1 MAKARC
7 HLPHSQI
14 RRMKIK
20 LLLILTTLLML
31 TGCEKKPFYVASIG
45 NAGSSD
51 GQYGIRDMSVSDV
64 LGGGA
69 GFGYGAVNGYP
80 GASADIGRMGVPNH
94 IEGFWAKYEEDA
106 TTYFRISADIDSE
119 LAEKKIR
126 TLRNYYQNF
135 KGKTGSMQVL
145 VERERVRIFYTLY
158 CSPSYDD
165 CTPKP
170 NADPNHWVEKAPESV
185 RNVVVLFD
193 GKGEMSPTPFPD
205 SPYDDK

>member
-1 MAKARC
+1 MN
-7 HLPHSQI
+7 
-14 RRMKIK
+14 K
-20 LLLILTTLLML
+20 LLLTLITLFLLTA
-31 TGCEKKPFYVASIG
+31 CEEKPFYVANIG
-45 NAGSSD
+45 NAGSLD
-51 GQYGIRDMSVSDV
+51 GQYGIRDMSVADI

-80 GASADIGRMGVPNH
+80 GKSADIGRMGVPKH
-94 IEGFWAKYEEDA
+94 IEGFWAKYEENDK
-106 TTYFRISADIDSE
+106 TTYYKISAGIDSD

-126 TLRNYYQNF
+126 TLRNYYQVF

-165 CTPKP
+165 CTPKE
-170 NADPNHWVEKAPESV
+170 NSDPNHWVEKAPGSV

-205 SPYDDK
+205 SPYEN